1 MSGRSKHLISS
12 SRLTIL
18 LIAILSVFS
27 LYSSYAVTAQDATA
41 AATPA
46 ATPACASVTDSST
59 LVEIG
64 ATVPIT
70 GRYAAGGVQ
79 IQDGYQSGVDD
90 VNAAGGVVV
99 NCQRM
104 KLHLTILDD
113 ASDPKN
119 TVQNLETLNSQN
131 VVAYLGGFGS
141 DLHAAAAAIAEKN
154 KVPYLGVAFALWKV
168 HQQGFKY
175 LFSPF
180 PKSPSLVTAAFD
192 MIDTLSPKPTKVG
205 IFAEKT

>member
-1 MSGRSKHLISS
+1 INS
-12 SRLTIL
+12 
-18 LIAILSVFS
+18 
-27 LYSSYAVTAQDATA
+27 
-41 AATPA
+41 
-46 ATPACASVTDSST
+46 
-59 LVEIG
+59 
-64 ATVPIT
+64 
-70 GRYAAGGVQ
+70 
-79 IQDGYQSGVDD
+79 
-90 VNAAGGVVV
+90 AGGVVV

-113 ASDPKN
+113 ASDPTK
-119 TVQNLETLNSQN
+119 TVQNLETLNSSN

-154 KVPYLGVAFALWKV
+154 KVPYLGVAFALYKV

-180 PKSPSLVTAAFD
+180 PKSPDLVKSAFD

-205 IFAEKT
+205 IFAEKTDWGTEMHDLWAKEAQTRGYQLTTDQSYAPGAKDFSTMIQQAKGAGTEVIMSLPNPPDGIAILKQMKELP